1 MESAHKAI
9 EALAA
14 VRQSTDDIKAKL
26 EPFLRRRQEE
36 RSAACNSAIALTLG
50 TLCFMGGRLRGKKP
64 DDELRAQLNQMRS
77 LLKQAQKQE
86 KETSE
91 TRRQQS
97 QVEKRDQ
104 TEIDEATH
112 DDKNESQ
119 SQKSSKRLSEEN
131 KSIEGSKKKRR
142 KSLAR
147 TTELPIKSQKT
158 L

>member
-1 MESAHKAI
+1 MITTSIDPIGTTDYTMESTHKAI

-14 VRQSTDDIKAKL
+14 VRQSTDEIKAKL

-50 TLCFMGGRLRGKKP
+50 TLCFMGARLRGKKP

-86 KETSE
+86 KETAE

-97 QVEKRDQ
+97 KSEKGNQ
-104 TEIDEATH
+104 HEIDNASHHHE
-112 DDKNESQ
+112 NESR
-119 SQKSSKRLSEEN
+119 KASKRLSEEI
-131 KSIEGSKKKRR
+131 KSIESSKKKRR
-142 KSLAR
+142 KS
-147 TTELPIKSQKT
+147 
-158 L
+158 